1 MNNEDCNDRDA
12 LIASYLSDDP
22 DFARNLVEKALNVI
36 LEGEMTDLLGCEKG
50 ERSASRR
57 GYRSGHYTRQLTMK
71 VGTLELRVPQDRDGR
86 FSTRVFERYR
96 RSEKALVST
105 LAEMYVNGISTRK
118 VAKLAERLCG
128 HDFSHTTISN
138 MVAELD
144 EALQAFAARRLDDTP
159 FPYVMLD
166 ARYEKVR
173 EAGAVRTR
181 AVQIAVGID
190 TVGRRHLLA
199 VELADRES
207 ENTWTTFLSGLKAR
221 GLKGVAYVASD
232 SHEGL
237 KHAVAKVLPMALWQ
251 RCAVHFL
258 RNAYDH
264 ASHQTDPACLADLKR
279 MWSCTDMVH
288 ARHELQIWLQRW
300 GDEPGCQKLATWVEE
315 NIDETFSVYRLPR
328 AHRTRMKSTNML
340 ERYNEEIR
348 RRTRVI
354 RIFPNEAS
362 CLRLIRAL
370 AVETHDQ
377 WVSGKRYLTG
387 SIGLE
392 KETMKLKKAA

>member
-1 MNNEDCNDRDA
+1 
-12 LIASYLSDDP
+12 
-22 DFARNLVEKALNVI
+22 
-36 LEGEMTDLLGCEKG
+36 
-50 ERSASRR
+50 
-57 GYRSGHYTRQLTMK
+57 
-71 VGTLELRVPQDRDGR
+71 
-86 FSTRVFERYR
+86 
-96 RSEKALVST
+96 
-105 LAEMYVNGISTRK
+105 
-118 VAKLAERLCG
+118 
-128 HDFSHTTISN
+128 

-159 FPYVMLD
+159 APYVMLD

-221 GLKGVAYVASD
+221 GLKGVDYVASD

-251 RCAVHFL
+251 HCAVHFL

-288 ARHELQIWLQRW
+288 ARHEPQIWLQRW